1 MDYNGNKENLQK
13 GLTLMIYEYVYP
25 KSLLHFVRNPSH
37 ETLKELF
44 INNTGETDFLDFKTK
59 WTEFSKMAKHVLAIA
74 NSGGG
79 CIIVGVSQNDEGSIS
94 LTGLD
99 EDDFFD
105 KADIDNK
112 LANLL
117 PKYLKYRTEDF
128 YFTDEPLPLR
138 NKRFQV
144 LIIEYDPKY
153 VPYTSVVHRNELRY
167 GAIYV
172 RQGTKSI
179 EATNDKLVE
188 MILRKVQSGGSGE
201 NEYSLKEHLNQ
212 LKELFEE
219 YAAHDQDE
227 YGHFIA
233 ELIERKKERIRQLL
247 DILPEN

>member
-1 MDYNGNKENLQK
+1 
-13 GLTLMIYEYVYP
+13 MIYEYIYP
-25 KSLLHFVRNPSH
+25 KSLQHFMKNPSH
-37 ETLKELF
+37 ESLKELLLH
-44 INNTGETDFLDFKTK
+44 NTGETDFLDFKTK

-79 CIIVGVSQNDEGSIS
+79 CIIVGVSENDEGAIS
-94 LTGLD
+94 LTGLN
-99 EDDFFD
+99 EDDFLD

-112 LANLL
+112 LENLL

-128 YFTDEPLPLR
+128 HFKNEQLTLR

-167 GAIYV
+167 GAIYM

-188 MILRKVQSGGSGE
+188 IILRKVQSGGSGV
-201 NEYSLKEHLNQ
+201 NEFTLKDHLDQ
-212 LKELFEE
+212 LKDLYEELFSNTGS
-219 YAAHDQDE
+219 E
-227 YGHFIA
+227 YGNFIS

-247 DILPEN
+247 DISPDN

>member
-1 MDYNGNKENLQK
+1 
-13 GLTLMIYEYVYP
+13 MIYEYVYP
-25 KSLLHFVRNPSH
+25 KSLLHFIKNPSH
-37 ETLKELF
+37 ETLKELLF
-44 INNTGETDFLDFKTK
+44 NNTGETDFLDFKTK

-79 CIIVGVSQNDEGSIS
+79 CIIVGVSQNDEGAIS
-94 LTGLD
+94 LTGLN
-99 EDDFFD
+99 EDDFLD
-105 KADIDNK
+105 KADVDNK

-128 YFTDEPLPLR
+128 HFADESFPLL

-153 VPYTSVVHRNELRY
+153 VPYTSIVHRNELRY

-188 MILRKVQSGGSGE
+188 MILRKVQSGGSGV
-201 NEYSLKEHLNQ
+201 NEYTLKEHLNQ
-212 LKELFEE
+212 LKELYEE
-219 YAAHDQDE
+219 RTAHDGDE
-227 YGHFIA
+227 YRKFIA
-233 ELIERKKERIRQLL
+233 ELIERKKDRIRQLL

>member
-1 MDYNGNKENLQK
+1 
-13 GLTLMIYEYVYP
+13 MIYEYIYP
-25 KSLLHFVRNPSH
+25 KNLQHFMKNPSH
-37 ETLKELF
+37 ESLKELLLH
-44 INNTGETDFLDFKTK
+44 NTGETDFLDFKTK

-79 CIIVGVSQNDEGSIS
+79 CIIVGVSENDEGAIS
-94 LTGLD
+94 LTGLNE
-99 EDDFFD
+99 EDFLD

-112 LANLL
+112 LENLL

-128 YFTDEPLPLR
+128 HFKNEHLTLR

-167 GAIYV
+167 GAIYM

-188 MILRKVQSGGSGE
+188 IILRKVQSGGSGV
-201 NEYSLKEHLNQ
+201 NEFTLKDHLDQ
-212 LKELFEE
+212 LKDLYEELFS
-219 YAAHDQDE
+219 HTGSE
-227 YGHFIA
+227 YGNFIS

-247 DILPEN
+247 DISPDN

>member
-1 MDYNGNKENLQK
+1 
-13 GLTLMIYEYVYP
+13 MIYEYVYP
-25 KSLLHFVRNPSH
+25 KTLLYFIKNPSH
-37 ETLKELF
+37 ETLKDLLLH
-44 INNTGETDFLDFKTK
+44 NTGETDFLDFKTK

-79 CIIVGVSQNDEGSIS
+79 CIIVGVSQNDEGAIS
-94 LTGLD
+94 LTGLN
-99 EDDFFD
+99 EDDFLD

-128 YFTDEPLPLR
+128 HFSNDQQIR

-153 VPYTSVVHRNELRY
+153 VPYTSVVQRNELRY

-172 RQGTKSI
+172 RQGTKSL

-188 MILRKVQSGGSGE
+188 IILRKVQSGGSGV
-201 NEYSLKEHLNQ
+201 NEYTLKEHLDQ
-212 LKELFEE
+212 LKELYEE
-219 YAAHDQDE
+219 LSTQKESDYS
-227 YGHFIA
+227 HFISD
-233 ELIERKKERIRQLL
+233 LIERKKERIRELL
-247 DILPEN
+247 DILPENS

>member
-1 MDYNGNKENLQK
+1 
-13 GLTLMIYEYVYP
+13 MIYEYVYP
-25 KSLLHFVRNPSH
+25 KSLLHFIKNPSH
-37 ETLKELF
+37 ETLKDLLLH
-44 INNTGETDFLDFKTK
+44 NTGETDFLDFKTK

-94 LTGLD
+94 LTGLN
-99 EDDFFD
+99 EDDFLD

-128 YFTDEPLPLR
+128 YFSGNQQTLS

-153 VPYTSVVHRNELRY
+153 VPYTSVVQRNELRY

-172 RQGTKSI
+172 RQGTKSL
-179 EATNDKLVE
+179 EATNDRLVE
-188 MILRKVQSGGSGE
+188 IILRKVQSGGSGV
-201 NEYSLKEHLNQ
+201 NEYTLKEHLDQ
-212 LKELFEE
+212 LKELYEE
-219 YAAHDQDE
+219 HASQKENE
-227 YGHFIA
+227 YRQFIS

>member
-1 MDYNGNKENLQK
+1 MAYNDKKEKIQK
-13 GLTLMIYEYVYP
+13 GFFLMIYEYVYP
-25 KSLLHFVRNPSH
+25 KSLPNFMKNPSH
-37 ETLKELF
+37 ETLKELLLH
-44 INNTGETDFLDFKTK
+44 NTGETDFLDFKTK

-79 CIIVGVSQNDEGSIS
+79 CIIVGVSQNDEGAIS
-94 LTGLD
+94 LTGLS
-99 EDDFFD
+99 EDDFLD

-112 LANLL
+112 LENLL

-128 YFTDEPLPLR
+128 HFASDQLILQ

-172 RQGTKSI
+172 RQGTKSL
-179 EATNDKLVE
+179 EASNDKLVE
-188 MILRKVQSGGSGE
+188 IITRKVQSGGSGV
-201 NEYSLKEHLNQ
+201 NDFTLKEHLNQ
-212 LKELFEE
+212 LKELYEE
-219 YAAHDQDE
+219 LASHNKGE
-227 YGHFIA
+227 YGNFIA

-247 DILPEN
+247 DILPDN

>member
-1 MDYNGNKENLQK
+1 VAYNSSKKNIQK
-13 GLTLMIYEYVYP
+13 GPSLMIYEYVYP
-25 KSLLHFVRNPSH
+25 KSLLHFIKNPSH
-37 ETLKELF
+37 ESLKDLLLH
-44 INNTGETDFLDFKTK
+44 NTGETDFLDFKTK

-94 LTGLD
+94 LTGLN
-99 EDDFFD
+99 EDDFLD

-128 YFTDEPLPLR
+128 YFSGNQQTLS

-153 VPYTSVVHRNELRY
+153 VPYTSVVQRNELRY

-172 RQGTKSI
+172 RQGTKSL
-179 EATNDKLVE
+179 EATNDRLVE
-188 MILRKVQSGGSGE
+188 IILRKVQSGGSGV
-201 NEYSLKEHLNQ
+201 NEYTLKEHLDQ
-212 LKELFEE
+212 LKELYEE
-219 YAAHDQDE
+219 QASQKENE
-227 YGHFIA
+227 YRQFIS
-233 ELIERKKERIRQLL
+233 ELIEHKKERIRQLL

>member
-1 MDYNGNKENLQK
+1 MDYNNSKKNIQK
-13 GLTLMIYEYVYP
+13 GLSLMIYEYVYP

-37 ETLKELF
+37 ETLKDLLLY
-44 INNTGETDFLDFKTK
+44 NTGETDFLDFKTK
-59 WTEFSKMAKHVLAIA
+59 WTEFSKMAKHTLAIA

-79 CIIVGVSQNDEGSIS
+79 CIIVGVSQNDEGAIS
-94 LTGLD
+94 LTGLN
-99 EDDFFD
+99 EDDFLD

-112 LANLL
+112 LSNLL

-128 YFTDEPLPLR
+128 HYSKDQPDLS

-153 VPYTSVVHRNELRY
+153 VPYTSVVQRNELRY

-172 RQGTKSI
+172 RQGTKSL

-188 MILRKVQSGGSGE
+188 IILRKVQSGGSGV
-201 NEYSLKEHLNQ
+201 NEYTLKEHLDQ
-212 LKELFEE
+212 LKELYEE
-219 YAAHDQDE
+219 ISSQKDNE
-227 YGHFIA
+227 YRQFIA

-247 DILPEN
+247 DVLPEN

>member
-1 MDYNGNKENLQK
+1 
-13 GLTLMIYEYVYP
+13 MIYEYVYP
-25 KSLLHFVRNPSH
+25 KTLLYFIKNPSH
-37 ETLKELF
+37 ETLKDLLLH
-44 INNTGETDFLDFKTK
+44 NTGETDFLDFKTK

-79 CIIVGVSQNDEGSIS
+79 CIIVGVSQNDEGAIS
-94 LTGLD
+94 LTGLN
-99 EDDFFD
+99 EDDFLD

-128 YFTDEPLPLR
+128 HFSNDQQIH

-153 VPYTSVVHRNELRY
+153 VPYTSVVQRNELRY

-172 RQGTKSI
+172 RQGTKSL

-188 MILRKVQSGGSGE
+188 IILRKVQSGGSGV
-201 NEYSLKEHLNQ
+201 NEYTLKEHLDQ
-212 LKELFEE
+212 LKELYEE
-219 YAAHDQDE
+219 LSTQKESDYS
-227 YGHFIA
+227 HFISD
-233 ELIERKKERIRQLL
+233 LIERKKERIRELL
-247 DILPEN
+247 DILPDNHKKA